1 MIWRILHWACRLFL
15 GGIFIYAGYS
25 KLENTL
31 QFAVAVEGYQLLSA
45 HLVIWVVKVLPWL
58 EIALG
63 VALFAGITVRY
74 TAGFALVL
82 LAFFTVITSAAFL
95 RGIESDCGCFGVGER
110 ISLFTLTRDA
120 LFILPALFLIIQPWL
135 ERRGKSKTVER

>member
-45 HLVIWVVKVLPWL
+45 HLVISVVKVLPWL
-58 EIALG
+58 EI
-63 VALFAGITVRY
+63 V
-74 TAGFALVL
+74 
-82 LAFFTVITSAAFL
+82 
-95 RGIESDCGCFGVGER
+95 
-110 ISLFTLTRDA
+110 
-120 LFILPALFLIIQPWL
+120 
-135 ERRGKSKTVER
+135 